1 MNVEARIEELGI
13 TLPEAFAPA
22 GNYLPCVVSGN
33 LVYTAGQVPR
43 RDGDFAYRGVVGDD
57 LTVEDGQEAA
67 RLCCLGGLAAVR
79 REIGSLDRIHRVVK
93 VNGFVRCAPGFADQ
107 PKVINGASDLLVEIF
122 GDLGRHARSAIGVN
136 ELPLNVGVEID
147 FVFELVD

>member
-79 REIGSLDRIHRVVK
+79 REIGSLDRILHLRSLPENVRGSRRHTLRVRAV
-93 VNGFVRCAPGFADQ
+93 VR
-107 PKVINGASDLLVEIF
+107 
-122 GDLGRHARSAIGVN
+122 
-136 ELPLNVGVEID
+136 LPRRGSRA
-147 FVFELVD
+147 